1 MAYQINF
8 ENQGRGVVLQ
18 FTGAVTGAEIIEA
31 AGRMYR
37 ADEHNLLR
45 YQIVDLTAAASLQ
58 ISEDQLRQIAL
69 LDKQAAGKNPDQ
81 VVALVGNEAIFAGS
95 DRRYA
100 VYAEVWAGFETE
112 FFATLDEVRAWLASR
127 HPGFS
132 QNDIASHRA

>member
-1 MAYQINF
+1 MGYQINF

-31 AGRMYR
+31 ASRMYR

-45 YQIVDLTAAASLQ
+45 YQVVDLTTAASLD

-69 LDKQAAGKNPDQ
+69 LDKQAASKNPQ
-81 VVALVGNEAIFAGS
+81 QIIALVGNEAIFAGS

-112 FFATLDEVRAWLASR
+112 FFSSLDEVRDWLATR
-127 HPGFS
+127 FPEIPLE
-132 QNDIASHRA
+132 DIAPGQV